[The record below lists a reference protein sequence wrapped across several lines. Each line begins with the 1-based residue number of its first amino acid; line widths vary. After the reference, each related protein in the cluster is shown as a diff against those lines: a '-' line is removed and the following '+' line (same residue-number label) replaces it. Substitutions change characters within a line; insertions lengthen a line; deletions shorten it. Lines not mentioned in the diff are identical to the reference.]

1 MRTWL
6 SLALFPL
13 LFLAGFASYGQSS
26 PAQTPSIAR
35 GVHQL
40 RARDG
45 TLSATYL
52 VPELVGAYSDDFGQ
66 SSLQLFANG
75 TGTFRLKDGTNQ
87 HVRWGLRIDDASDPE
102 SRYFT
107 RDTDGQLVYV
117 ILFEH
122 LNGDKLFEYEQ
133 AEYLPNFRGRNGAL
147 YLVIQRSATRV
158 WALQKT
164 KK

>member
-6 SLALFPL
+6 NVGLIAVLCI
-13 LFLAGFASYGQSS
+13 AGCTAYGQSDAS
-26 PAQTPSIAR
+26 TPVAAAR

-40 RARDG
+40 RAREG
-45 TLSATYL
+45 TLPASYL
-52 VPELVGAYSDDFGQ
+52 VPELVGAYTDDFGQ
-66 SSLQLFANG
+66 CSLQLFANG
-75 TGTFRLKDGTNQ
+75 TGTFRMKEGDNQ
-87 HVRWGLRIDDASDPE
+87 HVRWGIRIDDASDPE

-107 RDTDGQLVYV
+107 RDGDGQIVYQV
-117 ILFEH
+117 IFEH

-133 AEYLPNFRGRNGAL
+133 AEFLPNFKGRLGTP
-147 YLVIQRSATRV
+147 YLVIQRSTTRV